1 MNTDTVFLIVLTFF
15 STSNLDDFFIYEQE
29 EKTKN
34 TSCRL
39 GEYKECVIIILAERA
54 ASANNRITEATEHF

>member
-1 MNTDTVFLIVLTFF
+1 MIFLF
-15 STSNLDDFFIYEQE
+15 TSKKKKQ
-29 EKTKN
+29 KN